1 MKLLIFA
8 QHHKQVVQVPSKLPI
23 YMYVYEF
30 YIIFTLY
37 LEPDQ
42 DSEWEHKLSEVRA
55 HLCELLP
62 LAKAAELFELY
73 SCHVNARKGIKP
85 NSVEARAYRKLLE
98 LEEAILLWEELQK
111 EQKTS
116 SKSLLTKMKEVGF
129 PGMEKIQVF
138 QDESEL
144 QNLLS

>member
-1 MKLLIFA
+1 MNL
-8 QHHKQVVQVPSKLPI
+8 VVNIGMSLMANQPGDWLSWLC
-23 YMYVYEF
+23 VYHLNSF
-30 YIIFTLY
+30 GK
-37 LEPDQ
+37 EPDQ

-129 PGMEKIQVF
+129 PGM
-138 QDESEL
+138 
-144 QNLLS
+144 